1 MHIIAGKARGVE
13 LAAADSGEL
22 RPTIG
27 RGREALFSSLG
38 DLAGR
43 RVLDIFSGSG
53 ALGLEAASRGAAAV
67 TLVELSPLHCRSIE
81 ENLRRV
87 VRCGVDPAA
96 VRLVQCDALAVASYC
111 RIAGGAE
118 IIFADP
124 PYAKSAAFF
133 AGLFNDRLFRESFAG
148 AQLIWELPDHPGAA
162 GEFAEVL
169 QESAWRIKKC
179 GGSAFVMVEL

>member
-13 LAAADSGEL
+13 LSAADSGQL

-38 DLAGR
+38 DLGGR

-53 ALGLEAASRGAAAV
+53 ALGLEAASRGAASV
-67 TLVELSPLHCRSIE
+67 TLVEISPLHCRSIE

-87 VRCGVDPAA
+87 IKCGVDPSV
-96 VRLVQCDALAVASYC
+96 VRLVQCDALSVASYC
-111 RIAGGAE
+111 RIAAGAE

-124 PYAKSAAFF
+124 PYAGSAGFF
-133 AGLFNDRLFRESFAG
+133 AALFQDRLFRESFAG
-148 AQLIWELPDHPGAA
+148 AVLIWELPDHPGAA
-162 GEFAEVL
+162 GEFAGVL
-169 QESAWRIKKC
+169 LDAAWRIKKC
-179 GGSAFVMVEL
+179 GGSTFVVVEL